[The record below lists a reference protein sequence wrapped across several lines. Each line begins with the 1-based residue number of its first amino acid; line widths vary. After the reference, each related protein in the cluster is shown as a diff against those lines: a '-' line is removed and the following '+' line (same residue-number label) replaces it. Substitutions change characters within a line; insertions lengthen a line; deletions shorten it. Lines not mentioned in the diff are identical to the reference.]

1 MPHVKGFLLSAVFYH
16 SDLITKLIRQASS
29 WQLITSRTAF
39 MAVPFKRVRV
49 TGAQGRTIISLNQ
62 LCRYGNVLVL
72 KFHFKYL

>member
-1 MPHVKGFLLSAVFYH
+1 MFYH

-49 TGAQGRTIISLNQ
+49 TGAQGRTTISPNQ
-62 LCRYGNVLVL
+62 CFSL
-72 KFHFKYL
+72 KISF